1 VRPIQRSR
9 TTIVKSCLARAAYFR
24 RGVAQQ
30 PPRFPTSACHGLGR
44 YQLDPS
50 ARLIWLLEKA
60 ALGWDVVRISPQRM
74 ERNAP

>member
-1 VRPIQRSR
+1 
-9 TTIVKSCLARAAYFR
+9 
-24 RGVAQQ
+24 VAQQ

-60 ALGWDVVRISPQRM
+60 ALAWDVVRISPQRM